1 MLQHQDIA
9 LSAAVMAHPRR
20 RKAAY
25 ALRDAH
31 PDLGLRV
38 ILDPDPEGPPA
49 TIRTARQAWG
59 AVEEGATHH
68 LVVQDDVELCDG
80 FAAAVTQAIA
90 SKPTSPLVLFT
101 SWGSR
106 TAQVVRLAALTG
118 ESWAPVVDRFVPP
131 VALVL
136 SASEARDFARY
147 AETLDLTVTD
157 GKALTTFLTARGA
170 DAYVSVPN
178 LVEHDSE
185 DSLMGHHI
193 IMGTRR
199 SALFSAGADAT
210 RPMNSSVA
218 SVTTVPHLDGLSGQT
233 VIHPCSTTSSEAVPP
248 PAHNVLG
255 QAGMT
260 GPEITDLFLSDLR
273 RSPSAGPSDSGFGHP
288 FLFQLW
294 LAMFAVGAQLPS
306 ALGDSSPGALETA
319 LEHPLSSLG
328 LSTFPSGV
336 LCRILP
342 DQLLAKS
349 AEQLLPL
356 CVGGIRSGFAATSTW
371 PRLNELLGR

>member
-1 MLQHQDIA
+1 M
-9 LSAAVMAHPRR
+9 
-20 RKAAY
+20 
-25 ALRDAH
+25 
-31 PDLGLRV
+31 
-38 ILDPDPEGPPA
+38 
-49 TIRTARQAWG
+49 
-59 AVEEGATHH
+59 
-68 LVVQDDVELCDG
+68 VQDDVELCDG

-90 SKPTSPLVLFT
+90 SKPNSPLALFT

-136 SASEARDFARY
+136 PAPEARDFARHT
-147 AETLDLTVTD
+147 ETLDLTVTD
-157 GKALTTFLTARGA
+157 GKALTNFLESRGA

-193 IMGTRR
+193 MMGVRR
-199 SALFSAGADAT
+199 SALFSAMADAPH
-210 RPMNSSVA
+210 PMNGSVA
-218 SVTTVPHLDGLSGQT
+218 SVTTVAHLDGLSGYT
-233 VIHPCSTTSSEAVPP
+233 AIYPGSATSGEAIPP

-273 RSPSAGPSDSGFGHP
+273 RSPSADPSDSGFGRP
-288 FLFQLW
+288 LLFQLW
-294 LAMFAVGAQLPS
+294 LAMFAMGAQLPS

-319 LEHPLSSLG
+319 LERPLSSLG

-342 DQLLAKS
+342 DKRLTKS
-349 AEQLLPL
+349 TEQLLPL
-356 CVGGIRSGFAATSTW
+356 CVGGICSGFAATSTW